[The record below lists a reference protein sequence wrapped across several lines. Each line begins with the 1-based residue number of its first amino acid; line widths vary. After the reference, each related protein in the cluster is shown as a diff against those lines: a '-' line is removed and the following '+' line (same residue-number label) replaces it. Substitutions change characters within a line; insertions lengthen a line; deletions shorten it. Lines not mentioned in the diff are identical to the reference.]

1 MGSFPEMRY
10 EETEVWTKDAAGN
23 PVSSISDLEHSKA
36 AVHQMPQPRRTDHRT
51 ENGGRNRATPQGAR
65 TPSVYGNPVFGQVS
79 LGAVNHPDVQAAAR
93 LQASMSLRNWAC

>member
-10 EETEVWTKDAAGN
+10 EETEVWTKDATGN
-23 PVSSISDLEHSKA
+23 PVSSIGDLEHSKP

-65 TPSVYGNPVFGQVS
+65 TPSVYGNPVSRPVIENS
-79 LGAVNHPDVQAAAR
+79 AVLTAASPIAV
-93 LQASMSLRNWAC
+93 AAKP